1 MDGVLQGEQTGRKT
15 GDLQYL
21 LGEQQGFLYQSVLN
35 GVLRILL
42 VLAEDLIVS
51 FLLNVGAFI
60 AEDGNTAFDLFE
72 VVLSLDIVFFSP
84 RLTISFTME
93 RKWATMRGL
102 STLFS
107 SGALMRGCSIST
119 A

>member
-1 MDGVLQGEQTGRKT
+1 MAKQGILLVVDDNRNILTS
-15 GDLQYL
+15 LQYL

-72 VVLSLDIVFFSP
+72 VVLSLDIVFFQ
-84 RLTISFTME
+84 
-93 RKWATMRGL
+93 
-102 STLFS
+102 S
-107 SGALMRGCSIST
+107 SLDDFLHDGEEMGDNEGTEHAL
-119 A
+119 

>member
-42 VLAEDLIVS
+42 VLAEYLIVS
-51 FLLNVGAFI
+51 LLLNVDAFI

-72 VVLSLDIVFFSP
+72 VVLSLDIVFFQ
-84 RLTISFTME
+84 
-93 RKWATMRGL
+93 
-102 STLFS
+102 S
-107 SGALMRGCSIST
+107 SLDDFLHDGEEMGDNEGTEHAL
-119 A
+119 